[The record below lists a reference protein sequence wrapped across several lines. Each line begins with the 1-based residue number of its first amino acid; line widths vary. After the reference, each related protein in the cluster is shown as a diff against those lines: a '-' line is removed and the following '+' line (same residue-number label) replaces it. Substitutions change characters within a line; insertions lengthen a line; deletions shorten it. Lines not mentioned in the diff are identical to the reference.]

1 MRDLCFIILVIIL
14 FVILKKNN
22 IERFAQNKP
31 IFAIHTVF
39 IAKENIL
46 FLEEWIDYHINL
58 GFDKFYLYDNSK
70 VTKPT
75 KIGRIPLTKGINKY
89 NINYNK
95 EVNLSDLE
103 VKNIL
108 NKIKNKYNIK
118 LIEWSP
124 IDKEGNIIYAQE
136 KAHNDCLKKLK
147 KDNIDWCAYIDIDE
161 FIVLKNDKNI
171 KDYVNKLD
179 NNISNIRMSQVRFE
193 NRFINK
199 NKLVIDI
206 DKSQVKPL
214 SLNHSNKNI
223 FYVPKTNSLG
233 VHWWKG
239 IGQQKITGLKE
250 ILFNHYKLNNSKNYK
265 VINNINQN
273 IKNKIIK
280 NSKKYIMNNIRKNS

>member
-1 MRDLCFIILVIIL
+1 MRELFFIILIVIL
-14 FVILKKNN
+14 FLILKNYN
-22 IERFAQNKP
+22 IERFVKNKP

-39 IAKENIL
+39 IVKENIL

-75 KIGRIPLTKGINKY
+75 KLGGRIPLTKGINKY

-95 EVNLSDLE
+95 EVKLSDLE

-108 NKIKNKYNIK
+108 NKIKNKYNINI
-118 LIEWSP
+118 IEWSP
-124 IDKEGNIIYAQE
+124 RDKEGHIIYEQV

-161 FIVLKNDKNI
+161 FIVLKNDKSIN
-171 KDYVNKLD
+171 DYVNKLD

-206 DKSQVKPL
+206 DKSQFNPH

-223 FYVPKTNSLG
+223 FYVPRTNSLG

-239 IGQQKITGLKE
+239 TGIQKITGLKE
-250 ILFNHYKLNNSKNYK
+250 IWFNHYKLNNLKNYK
-265 VINNINQN
+265 IINNLNQN

-280 NSKKYIMNNIRKNS
+280 NSKKYIINNINT